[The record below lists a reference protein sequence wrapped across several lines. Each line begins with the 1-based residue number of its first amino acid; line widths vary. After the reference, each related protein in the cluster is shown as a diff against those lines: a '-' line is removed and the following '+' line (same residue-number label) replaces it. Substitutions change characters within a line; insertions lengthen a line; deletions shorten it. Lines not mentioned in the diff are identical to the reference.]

1 MTNINELVEFYK
13 NGSITKK
20 SFEAELGRV
29 FNVLTNISVSLDSE
43 TTLGTTNASYVAMLV
58 PEYVNDIIKNKLV
71 IDDNLLKNKLDTE
84 AITSILVIAENF
96 ISIADST
103 LYSFFNKNK
112 GTDVTF
118 GECVLLYANIYSLFL
133 NNLLQSEKIYEI
145 ANEKTI
151 DVEKLND
158 VKLAIESGN
167 ETIQKAIEY
176 INVHKLLPN
185 QALVSAED
193 LFQQINSV
201 QGISKYIDQ
210 DIDKPVENYFWTKL
224 VSNTTGTFNPES
236 RTELDPKKD
245 FIDKQ

>member
-84 AITSILVIAENF
+84 AITNILVIAENF
-96 ISIADST
+96 ISVADST

-118 GECVLLYANIYSLFL
+118 GECVLLYANIYSYF
-133 NNLLQSEKIYEI
+133 QIK
-145 ANEKTI
+145 
-151 DVEKLND
+151 
-158 VKLAIESGN
+158 
-167 ETIQKAIEY
+167 
-176 INVHKLLPN
+176 H
-185 QALVSAED
+185 
-193 LFQQINSV
+193 LFQQKIYSNKLIQYKEYQNTLTKILIN
-201 QGISKYIDQ
+201 Q
-210 DIDKPVENYFWTKL
+210 
-224 VSNTTGTFNPES
+224 
-236 RTELDPKKD
+236 
-245 FIDKQ
+245 